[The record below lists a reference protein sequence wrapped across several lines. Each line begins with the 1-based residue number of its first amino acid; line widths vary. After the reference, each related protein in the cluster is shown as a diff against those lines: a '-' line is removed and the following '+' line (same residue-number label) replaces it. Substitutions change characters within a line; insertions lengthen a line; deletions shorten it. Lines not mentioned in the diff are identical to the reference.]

1 MRGMEKGH
9 AYGCG
14 SSILNRN
21 EFKSKLIYTPYR
33 VLIELKI
40 DIGWLISVIFQISE
54 YLFGYNFP
62 DIWIEV
68 CILMIL

>member
-9 AYGCG
+9 AYGCA

-33 VLIELKI
+33 VLIELKT
-40 DIGWLISVIFQISE
+40 DMGWLISVRF
-54 YLFGYNFP
+54 
-62 DIWIEV
+62 
-68 CILMIL
+68 